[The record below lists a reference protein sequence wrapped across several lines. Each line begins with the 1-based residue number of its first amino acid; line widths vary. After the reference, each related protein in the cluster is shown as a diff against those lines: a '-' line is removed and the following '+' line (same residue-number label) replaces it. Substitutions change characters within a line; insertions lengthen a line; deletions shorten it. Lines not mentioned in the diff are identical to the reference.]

1 VFVDA
6 LNMTNSDA
14 YESIASQLGTSSSF
28 GVPTRYIL
36 PRRLQLGAKIRW

>member
-1 VFVDA
+1 
-6 LNMTNSDA
+6 MTNNA
-14 YESIASQLGTSSSF
+14 AFESVANQLGTSTTAF